1 MRQPTRPSVRN
12 VGARDVKAS
21 SASAKMP
28 IGHPIR
34 WDLMAH
40 RTGCSIGTDGRP
52 MEILARLHPA
62 PSGTIVESHETFL
75 TDSSFLTNHR
85 LRVSKLLQEP

>member
-1 MRQPTRPSVRN
+1 
-12 VGARDVKAS
+12 
-21 SASAKMP
+21 
-28 IGHPIR
+28 
-34 WDLMAH
+34 
-40 RTGCSIGTDGRP
+40 

-62 PSGTIVESHETFL
+62 PTGTIVESHETFL